1 MNWFNPKSTTV
12 FVNGTFDILHSG
24 HLALLNF
31 AKSQG
36 DMLTVAID
44 TDRRVKEL
52 KGQDRPVNNQD
63 ERQEL
68 LSNLKAVDRVVLFDS
83 TQELLD
89 LVQQHDIIVKGD
101 DYKDRDIPELSVN
114 PTIVWFERIENLSTT
129 GKIEKI
135 RNEQ

>member
-1 MNWFNPKSTTV
+1 VNWFNPKSTTV
-12 FVNGTFDILHSG
+12 FVNGTFDIIHSG

>member
-1 MNWFNPKSTTV
+1 VSWFNPKSTTV

-101 DYKDRDIPELSVN
+101 DYKDRDIPELAVN
-114 PTIVWFERIENLSTT
+114 PTIFWFERIENLSTT

-135 RNEQ
+135 RSEQ

>member
-1 MNWFNPKSTTV
+1 MSWFNPKSTTV

>member
-1 MNWFNPKSTTV
+1 VSWFNPKSTTV

>member
-12 FVNGTFDILHSG
+12 FVNGTFDIIHSG